1 MNPTLCIETRR
12 RAACRRVASV
22 VWAAASAIG
31 TPAGAVQ
38 EEQLKAAIVFN
49 LLGFVDWPAAQ
60 APPAGADLVL
70 CVDPASPLAAPLR
83 ELAGRPVRQ
92 WKLAVR
98 SVESSPAT
106 RCQALLVDGAARETP
121 AALRPQPGDPV
132 LVISDR
138 PRQDGAPAAHVWLL
152 LDGGRVAFELDLAQ
166 ARRSGLQISSRLHR
180 LARAVHE

>member
-1 MNPTLCIETRR
+1 MLW
-12 RAACRRVASV
+12 VATC
-22 VWAAASAIG
+22 AFG

-70 CVDPASPLAAPLR
+70 CVDPASPLVGPLR

-92 WKLAVR
+92 WTLVVR
-98 SVESSPAT
+98 SVESTQAA

-121 AALRPQPGDPV
+121 PALRPQPTDPV

-138 PRQDGAPAAHVWLL
+138 PRLAGAPPAHVSLL